1 MENYV
6 EDFMS
11 IKVEMRTERGSE
23 LKALIICKTTFEICP
38 SCIIAF
44 NYDEMHT
51 FSDYF

>member
-23 LKALIICKTTFEICP
+23 LKAIIICKTTYEIFP
-38 SCIIAF
+38 FCIIDF
-44 NYDEMHT
+44 DYVEIHT
-51 FSDYF
+51 FSHCF